1 MKIKKIQVVT
11 INIPVS
17 KPKTKS
23 MRKGWSE
30 QNPRARPINKYPEF
44 SKINGFTPNNFF
56 HQNQWVQII
65 AEDGTW
71 GLGKTSSNQS
81 ILYLRL

>member
-23 MRKGWSE
+23 MRKLERGGWT
-30 QNPRARPINKYPEF
+30 PRTKIQVMDKNTPKGIQVLVF
-44 SKINGFTPNNFF
+44 SKMYMIESLPMIQNGFY
-56 HQNQWVQII
+56 I
-65 AEDGTW
+65 ARTIYRGT
-71 GLGKTSSNQS
+71 GSRFN
-81 ILYLRL
+81 